1 MKDGIGIGW
10 WGLGLNWSI
19 QKVRPIADSTSVA
32 QHWAWAISG
41 SALDFQFWTMDELSP
56 SPQSKDSAAS
66 SWRPSQLVFGPYSTQ
81 TQSEAPNSK
90 SQTLRVVVTKPFV
103 ARLTKDI
110 VETYHICN
118 PQFKYSE
125 ELNPKRYLTSPSIGV
140 LNDGYDNVNS
150 DLILT
155 VNFVLVNLDTQRRY
169 VVKDVLGHG
178 TFGQVAKC
186 WVPETNSFV
195 AVKIIKNQPAYYQQA
210 LVEVSILT
218 TLNKKYDPEDK
229 HHIVRIYDHFVYHR
243 HLCICF
249 ELLDTN
255 LYELI
260 KINHFRGLSL
270 TIVQLFSKQILHG
283 LALLKDAGIIHCD
296 LKPENILLCTSV
308 KPAEI
313 KIIDFGSACMEDRTV
328 YSYIQSR
335 YYRSPEVLLGYQYT
349 TSIDMWSFGCIVA
362 ELFLGLP
369 LFPGASEFDLLR
381 RMIEI
386 LGGQPPDCV
395 LKEAKNTSKFFKC
408 IRSVHNVENGELSA
422 SRKSAYQALTEEEY
436 EARELKR
443 PSIGKEYF
451 NRMNLEEIV
460 TNYPYRKNLPK
471 EDVVKES
478 QIRLALVDFLKG
490 LVEFD
495 PAKRWSPF
503 QASKHPFVTGEPFT
517 RPYKP
522 PLETPR
528 MPVAQNIRVDHHP
541 GGGHWFA
548 AGLSPNIPGRNRVS
562 MHSSPHFQVVPYA
575 HANSY
580 GSVGS
585 HGSYNDGTGLGSSYG
600 SYGDT
605 SNVFAY
611 YSPVGPSGMNMHAQ
625 GNVPMLGSSPDAR
638 RRIIQ
643 YSHGNGLG
651 MSPSAGSF
659 APLPLGTSPSQFTP
673 PSSYSQVSAGS
684 PGHYGPTS
692 PARGSC
698 HGSPLGKMAA
708 VSQFNRRKSWGYPGG
723 SQTQE
728 SSSSHWQ
735 GQATDGT
742 SSNQAEGNSQIL
754 GSSPSHLHLSA
765 NAGSWKQQRGGSG
778 ISPGYLAIQSMP
790 ASFAVGSNMQ
800 FPNTTGVAHEKPEAS
815 LSLPDPGDWDPN
827 YSDELLLQEDGSDVS
842 CITTEFSQGMHLN
855 SAEKLVGVGRFN
867 RVSNTSAGLSFQ
879 RQNGPIQSYSHAE
892 VGSPPSTNEPLAGYT
907 RLPKPSH
914 FPHISQNSPSR
925 LGQQYQRSSQG
936 RPTNSR
942 GGDWN
947 HMKVQAPPPNFNSGG
962 PLSPGNSSFSNGM
975 SWGRRASHPVTS
987 IPPASR
993 GRKDYGRIA

>member
-1 MKDGIGIGW
+1 
-10 WGLGLNWSI
+10 
-19 QKVRPIADSTSVA
+19 
-32 QHWAWAISG
+32 
-41 SALDFQFWTMDELSP
+41 MDELSP
-56 SPQSKDSAAS
+56 SPQTKGSAS
-66 SWRPSQLVFGPYSTQ
+66 SWRPCQLVFSPYSTQ
-81 TQSEAPNSK
+81 GEAANIK
-90 SQTLRVVVTKPFV
+90 SQPLRVIRRPFV

-110 VETYHICN
+110 VEIYRICN

-155 VNFVLVNLDTQRRY
+155 VNFVLVNLDTHRRY
-169 VVKDVLGHG
+169 IVKDVLGHG

-186 WVPETNSFV
+186 WVPETKNFV

-229 HHIVRIYDHFVYHR
+229 HHIVRIYDYFVYHR

-349 TSIDMWSFGCIVA
+349 TAIDMWSFGCIVA

-386 LGGQPPDCV
+386 LGGQPPDYV
-395 LKEAKNTSKFFKC
+395 LKEAKNTCKFFKC
-408 IRSVHNVENGELSA
+408 IRSVQSVENGDFSA
-422 SRKSAYQALTEEEY
+422 TGKSSYQALTEEEY

-451 NRMNLEEIV
+451 NHMNLEEIV
-460 TNYPYRKNLPK
+460 TNYPYRKNLAK
-471 EDVVKES
+471 EDMVKES
-478 QIRLALVDFLKG
+478 QIRLALVDFLRG

-495 PAKRWSPF
+495 PSKRWSPF

-517 RPYKP
+517 CPYQP
-522 PLETPR
+522 PSETPR
-528 MPVAQNIRVDHHP
+528 MPVAQNMRVDHHP

-562 MHSSPHFQVVPYA
+562 MHSSPHFQVVPPYA

-605 SNVFAY
+605 GNMFAY
-611 YSPVGPSGMNMHAQ
+611 YSPVGPSGMNMHSQ
-625 GNVPMLGSSPDAR
+625 GNASMLGSSPDAR
-638 RRIIQ
+638 RRIIP

-723 SQTQE
+723 SQAQE

-742 SSNQAEGNSQIL
+742 SSGKAEGNSQVL
-754 GSSPSHLHLSA
+754 GGSPSHLPLSS

-778 ISPGYLAIQSMP
+778 ISAGYLATPNMP
-790 ASFAVGSNMQ
+790 GSFKVGSNI
-800 FPNTTGVAHEKPEAS
+800 PKTTGVAHDNPEAS

-827 YSDELLLQEDGSDVS
+827 YSDELLLQEDGSDTS
-842 CITTEFSQGMHLN
+842 CFTTEFSNGMHLN
-855 SAEKLVGVGRFN
+855 SAETLAGVGRF
-867 RVSNTSAGLSFQ
+867 SGISSTSSGLSLH
-879 RQNGPIQSYSHAE
+879 RQHGPIQSYSHAE
-892 VGSPPSTNEPLAGYT
+892 VGSPPTSEPLAGYV
-907 RLPKPSH
+907 RLSKPSH
-914 FPHISQNSPSR
+914 FMPHISQNSPSR
-925 LGQQYQRSSQG
+925 LGQQSQRFNHG
-936 RPTNSR
+936 RPSNSR
-942 GGDWN
+942 GNDWN
-947 HMKVQAPPPNFNSGG
+947 HMKVQPPPPNINSGG
-962 PLSPGNSSFSNGM
+962 PHSPGNSSFSNGM
-975 SWGRRASHPVTS
+975 SWGRRASHPVIS
-987 IPPASR
+987 VPPASR
-993 GRKDYGRIA
+993 GRKDYGRII

>member
-1 MKDGIGIGW
+1 
-10 WGLGLNWSI
+10 
-19 QKVRPIADSTSVA
+19 
-32 QHWAWAISG
+32 
-41 SALDFQFWTMDELSP
+41 MDELSP

-66 SWRPSQLVFGPYSTQ
+66 LWRPSQLVFGPYSTQ

-422 SRKSAYQALTEEEY
+422 SGKSAYQALTEEEY

-754 GSSPSHLHLSA
+754 GSSPSHLHLNA

-790 ASFAVGSNMQ
+790 ASFTVGSNMQ

-842 CITTEFSQGMHLN
+842 CFTTEFSQGMHLN
-855 SAEKLVGVGRFN
+855 SAEKLVGAGRFN

-892 VGSPPSTNEPLAGYT
+892 VGSPPSTNEPLAGYA

>member
-1 MKDGIGIGW
+1 
-10 WGLGLNWSI
+10 
-19 QKVRPIADSTSVA
+19 
-32 QHWAWAISG
+32 
-41 SALDFQFWTMDELSP
+41 MDELSP

-66 SWRPSQLVFGPYSTQ
+66 SWRPSQLVFSPYSTQ

-169 VVKDVLGHG
+169 VVKDVLGQG

-270 TIVQLFSKQILHG
+270 TIVQLFSKQILQG

-422 SRKSAYQALTEEEY
+422 SGKSAYQALTEEEY

-742 SSNQAEGNSQIL
+742 SSSQAEGNSQIL
-754 GSSPSHLHLSA
+754 GSSPSHLHLSS

-790 ASFAVGSNMQ
+790 ASFTVGSNMQ

-842 CITTEFSQGMHLN
+842 CFTTEFSQGMHLN
-855 SAEKLVGVGRFN
+855 SAEKLVGAGRFN
-867 RVSNTSAGLSFQ
+867 RVSNTSSGLSFQ

-892 VGSPPSTNEPLAGYT
+892 VGSPPSTNEPLAGYA

-942 GGDWN
+942 VGDWN

-962 PLSPGNSSFSNGM
+962 PLSPGNSSFGNGM